1 MSIDERI
8 GQNLAIVRGDTSQKE
23 LADRMRER
31 GFKWSQ
37 ATVWSIEH
45 GERPLRLSEAQE
57 VADILMRP
65 LDMLLA
71 QDGEAVVH
79 AATRTVAERY
89 NDILKAMEEYDEAR
103 GNLALALDAIP
114 DVVKGGWLRV
124 STDWVGQNVDRALE
138 DYRQTCA
145 DEFAAMLARDRI
157 DRGLYFREDGQDRWR
172 PRFNRALDDFRQG
185 VERGVDQTEA

>member
-1 MSIDERI
+1 MSNDERI
-8 GQNLAIVRGDTSQKE
+8 GQNLEILRGDTSQKD

-37 ATVWSIEH
+37 ATVWSIER

-57 VADILMRP
+57 VADILVRP
-65 LDMLLA
+65 IDMLLA
-71 QDGEAVVH
+71 QDGVAVVH

-89 NDILKAMEEYDEAR
+89 NNILKAMEEYDDAR
-103 GNLALALDAIP
+103 GHLALALDQIP
-114 DVVKGGWLRV
+114 DVTKDGWLRV

-138 DYRQTCA
+138 DYRQSSA

-157 DRGLYFREDGQDRWR
+157 DKDLYFRDDGQDRWR
-172 PRFNRALDDFRQG
+172 PRFNRALEAFRQG
-185 VERGVDQTEA
+185 VERGVDQAEG